1 MRNDNVGVLIFI
13 AFVIVILNPL
23 LCWIS
28 GWIFGWLLR
37 LLIGGTFIANLN
49 QMFNTN
55 FSAENL
61 PVFCGVLSVIGHF
74 FKSSPTL
81 KMER

>member
-1 MRNDNVGVLIFI
+1 MKNSNIGILIFI

-23 LCWIS
+23 LCWIG
-28 GWIFGWLLR
+28 GWIFGWLLK
-37 LLIGGTFIANLN
+37 LLIGGTFITNLN
-49 QMFNTN
+49 QMFNTD

-74 FKSSPTL
+74 FRGNHTIQTRK
-81 KMER
+81 